1 MIPKL
6 KKKVQSQYPEKKILR
21 VIHKLSKLSAKVFE
35 LDIFCQEI
43 YSEINKLFHTD
54 VFFIS
59 IADSKIATKNNE
71 IVFIKTQIKVVSK
84 KNIVALCKQFYNYS
98 ESSGKDFSITKDQLR
113 ELIKKSKISK
123 QSTLPE
129 ECKGFVIKFKKRYL
143 GIIGVIN
150 YTKLSILPKWSSEL
164 FMILASQLAVVI
176 DRNKTRSAA
185 EHLLETN
192 KQFLANLSH
201 EIRNPL
207 NGIIGT
213 MDLLSKTN
221 LDHNQYNY
229 VNNIKTSSYILLE
242 ILNNILDLSRI
253 EKGKMKINKHVFD
266 LELMIGKL
274 ITMFSPQAISKGLK
288 FNYKIASDT
297 PVIIIGDEV
306 RILQILSNFLSN
318 AIKFTDKGSISI
330 EIAGKLVTRST
341 YEFKVKIKDTGI
353 GISKADQP
361 KLFEDFTQLDSSVIK
376 SYHGTGLGLAIS
388 KELCKL
394 INGKIGVTSNRGKG
408 STFWFTFF
416 ARKPSGK
423 LNLRQLE
430 SNHEQFYFDNNP
442 RILLVEDNKV
452 NRKIVKEIL
461 LQMGCRVDIALNG
474 QQAIDRVRSIDYDI
488 ILMDIKMPVMD
499 GIEATKILK
508 REKFKK
514 CPPIVAITALSTPED
529 EMKFKRESFSGFISK
544 PISSSNL
551 GLILFKVLKIGKA
564 KRSTETNYKDFS
576 KIIDLS
582 VINQLRK
589 YCSEEVINETLSDF
603 QIETKQFIRDI
614 RLLIKKN
621 DHNEILSKLHTL
633 IGNSGTLGVL
643 KIEQKAKFM
652 EDDLRNNN
660 INLFLSDFN
669 DLKSAF
675 LDFQK
680 HLTKFI
686 PKPLD

>member
-1 MIPKL
+1 MTPKL
-6 KKKVQSQYPEKKILR
+6 KKKVKSQYPEKKILR
-21 VIHKLSKLSAKVFE
+21 AINTLSKLSAKVFE

-43 YSEINKLFHTD
+43 YSEINKLLHTD

-59 IADSKIATKNNE
+59 IVDPKIATKNSE
-71 IVFIKTQIKVVSK
+71 IAFIKTKSKIDSK
-84 KNIVALCKQFYNYS
+84 KNIIALCKQFSSYA
-98 ESSGKDFSITKDQLR
+98 ESFGKNFTITKDQLR
-113 ELIKKSKISK
+113 ELIKKRKISK
-123 QSTLPE
+123 QSVLPE
-129 ECKGFVIKFKKRYL
+129 ECTGFVIRFKKRYL
-143 GIIGVIN
+143 GLIGIFN

-164 FMILASQLAVVI
+164 FMFLASQLAVVI
-176 DRNKTRSAA
+176 DRNETRSAA
-185 EHLLETN
+185 EQLLKTN

-221 LDHNQYNY
+221 LDHNQLNY
-229 VNNIKTSSYILLE
+229 INNIKTSSYILLE

-253 EKGKMKINKHVFD
+253 EKGKMGINKQVFD

-274 ITMFSPQAISKGLK
+274 ITMFSQQAILKGLK
-288 FNYKIASDT
+288 LNYKISSST
-297 PVIIIGDEV
+297 PVIIIADEV
-306 RILQILSNFLSN
+306 RIFQILSNLLSN
-318 AIKFTDKGSISI
+318 AIKFTNKGSISI
-330 EIAGKLVTRST
+330 EINSKSVKGST
-341 YEFKVKIKDTGI
+341 FEFKVKVKDTGI
-353 GISKADQP
+353 GISKADRP
-361 KLFEDFTQLDSSVIK
+361 KIFEDFTQLNSSVIK
-376 SYHGTGLGLAIS
+376 SYHGAGLGLAIS
-388 KELCKL
+388 KELCEL
-394 INGKIGVTSNRGKG
+394 MHGKIGATSNRGKG

-416 ARKPSGK
+416 AQKSVGK
-423 LNLRQLE
+423 LKQLRR
-430 SNHEQFYFDNNP
+430 NTEQFYFDNNP
-442 RILLVEDNKV
+442 RILLAEDNKV
-452 NRKIVKEIL
+452 NRKIVAEML
-461 LQMGCRVDIALNG
+461 LQMGCKVDIAFNG
-474 QQAIDRVRSIDYDI
+474 KQAVGRVRSIDYDI
-488 ILMDIKMPVMD
+488 ILMDIKMPLMD
-499 GIEATKILK
+499 GIEAAKIIK
-508 REKFKK
+508 KEKSLK
-514 CPPIVAITALSTPED
+514 CPPIIALTAFSTPED
-529 EMKFKRESFSGFISK
+529 EVKFKKESFSGLISK
-544 PISSSNL
+544 PINSSNL
-551 GLILFKVLKIGKA
+551 GLILSKVLKIRKA
-564 KRSTETNYKDFS
+564 ETSTEANYKDFS

-614 RLLIKKN
+614 TLLIKKN

-660 INLFLSDFN
+660 INLILSDFN

-686 PKPLD
+686 PKPID